1 MFLIT
6 CTDGLSHAA
15 MHVPIKT
22 FKCFNREKI
31 LYSFNLDYKIIIF
44 FMPETYILF

>member
-15 MHVPIKT
+15 MHVPINFDILNAST
-22 FKCFNREKI
+22 EKR
-31 LYSFNLDYKIIIF
+31 F
-44 FMPETYILF
+44 YIHLI